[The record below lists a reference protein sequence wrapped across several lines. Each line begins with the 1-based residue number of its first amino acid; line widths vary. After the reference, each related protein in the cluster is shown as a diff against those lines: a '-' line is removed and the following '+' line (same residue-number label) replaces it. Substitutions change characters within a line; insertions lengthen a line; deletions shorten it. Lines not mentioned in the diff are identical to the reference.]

1 MLWQNKCKPFVLT
14 EAKVDCQK
22 TVEKERQNQEQT
34 TPSGKNEKIIK
45 SKICRIAQ
53 SDANNTLSKTNGE
66 NKLVQCTF
74 QYKTAAPKLR
84 YNTEEPIC
92 TKRFGKKQGWR
103 QLKMTYHPMLLSTC
117 HLTLLGRRTS
127 LKMQIDFWTVNSTLD
142 QQNSHSWH
150 QTLFKFQEP

>member
-1 MLWQNKCKPFVLT
+1 M
-14 EAKVDCQK
+14 
-22 TVEKERQNQEQT
+22 EKERQNQEQT
-34 TPSGKNEKIIK
+34 TPSGKNEKIMK

-92 TKRFGKKQGWR
+92 TKRFGNQNKVDGNPVRGFVSLKKCWLFGC
-103 QLKMTYHPMLLSTC
+103 S
-117 HLTLLGRRTS
+117 TS
-127 LKMQIDFWTVNSTLD
+127 LRYIP
-142 QQNSHSWH
+142 
-150 QTLFKFQEP
+150 LFSGC

>member
-1 MLWQNKCKPFVLT
+1 M
-14 EAKVDCQK
+14 
-22 TVEKERQNQEQT
+22 EKERQNQEQT

-92 TKRFGKKQGWR
+92 TKRFGKKQG
-103 QLKMTYHPMLLSTC
+103 
-117 HLTLLGRRTS
+117 
-127 LKMQIDFWTVNSTLD
+127 
-142 QQNSHSWH
+142 
-150 QTLFKFQEP
+150 